1 MKIGIISRSNLDD
14 RIYWSGTPYNIY
26 SRLKSLKKLKVVRI
40 DCLNNRLRKIYAL
53 KREYLKYLNGIKYD
67 EAYNE
72 SVAKDF
78 SFQIQQK
85 IKNRKI
91 DFLLAF
97 DASLIAYLETNVP
110 IILWTDL
117 LYSDY
122 FAYYFKGEKIS
133 KETKR
138 SIKNIENKAI
148 KKCFKVILASK
159 WALDK
164 AKKKYKSPSSKF
176 CLINLGPGFNKTVI
190 KKNINEIIKQRSK
203 NKLRLISLGV
213 TSKRKGLDKVINLNN
228 IINKKGINSKL
239 TIIGIK
245 KKKIN
250 DKKIN
255 LLGFIDKNKPN
266 GEITIS
272 KNLLK
277 NHFHILFSKFEA
289 YGIALV
295 EANSRGLPNITFKT
309 GGITEI
315 VKNDINGYTFNRNEN
330 LNKIADKIIKI
341 FKNNP
346 SYVKIAKSSYNEYQN
361 NFSYDVIIPKFFKIL
376 NS

>member
-1 MKIGIISRSNLDD
+1 MKVGIISRSNLDD
-14 RIYWSGTPYNIY
+14 RVYWSGTPYNIY
-26 SRLKSLKKLKVVRI
+26 SRLKSQKKIKVVRI

-53 KREYLKYLNGIKYD
+53 KREYLKYFDGTKYD
-67 EAYNE
+67 DAYNE
-72 SVAKDF
+72 FVAKDF

-85 IKNRKI
+85 IKNKEI

-97 DASLIAYLETNVP
+97 DASLIAYLETSIP

-122 FAYYFKGEKIS
+122 FRYYFKGQKIFR
-133 KETKR
+133 ETKK
-138 SIKNIENKAI
+138 SIRIIENRAI

-159 WALDK
+159 WALNK
-164 AKKKYKSPSSKF
+164 AKQKYKSSSSKF
-176 CLINLGPGFNKTVI
+176 CLINLGPGFNKIII
-190 KKNINEIIKQRSK
+190 KKKINKAIKKRSK
-203 NKLRLISLGV
+203 HKLGLISLGV
-213 TSKRKGLDKVINLNN
+213 TRKRKGLDKVINLNN

-245 KKKIN
+245 KKEIS
-250 DKKIN
+250 DKKIKF
-255 LLGFIDKNKPN
+255 LGFIDKNKTN
-266 GEITIS
+266 GEMSIS
-272 KNLLK
+272 KNLIK
-277 NHFHILFSKFEA
+277 NHFHILFPKFEA

-295 EANSRGLPNITFKT
+295 EANSRGLPNITIKT
-309 GGITEI
+309 GGVTEI
-315 VKNDINGYTFNRNEN
+315 VKNDLNGYTFNSNES

-341 FKNNP
+341 FKNNS

-361 NFSYDVIIPKFFKIL
+361 KFSYNVIIPKFLKIL